1 MKDRTCFS
9 AIFAI
14 TLFVLV
20 NDSASA
26 AIISFDLDSTT
37 PGIQTSRTLTLGSEV
52 QFEVVFTGDG
62 TTLFDTFALDVVYN
76 HSGLIPSIHAHS
88 PTAGSLVDSA
98 PLMALDLYSA
108 TSVSAGDALT
118 QGNMPMPLGF
128 DDGLGGVGASSLGGS
143 PFPLLGPDETIGLF
157 RFNLTALHGGTST
170 LALSG
175 YPFGVGAELSLA
187 GESVPVSLQG
197 ATVTVVPLPP
207 AVWLFVTGG
216 LILLGIRHS
225 KGIRAVSFKPI
236 PRRWLLLALALISPL
251 GFAAVDSNADLN
263 GDAMVTS
270 QDISL
275 LASCFA
281 QDPASNSACAPA
293 DVDEDGDIDVD
304 DFSFVSARL
313 GQAYPWTLYPI
324 PSFIAGE
331 WPVSVTSGD
340 IDGDGALDLV
350 VANSASDDI
359 SVLLGHGDG
368 GFQEQQRYAVGV
380 SPGSV
385 ALGDVNGDGAL
396 DVVVANEESDD
407 ISLLLGQGDGG
418 FQEQQRYAAGS
429 RPESVALGDV
439 NGDGA
444 LDAVVANGGSA
455 DISVLLGRDDGG
467 FQEQLRYAAGG
478 GPRSVALGDVNGD
491 GALDLVVVNGWEYIS
506 VLLGLGDGGFQE
518 PQRFVVGHDPV
529 SVALGDVNGDGAL
542 DVVVANFEGGDISV
556 LLGRGD
562 GGFQEQQSY
571 VTYNNPVSVALGDV
585 NGDGALD
592 LVVANCGYSDQ
603 KEITVLLGQGDGG
616 FQEPRYIFVGNARFS
631 VTLGD
636 VNGDG
641 ALDLVVTQNTS
652 NIFILLGRG
661 DGSFKESQG
670 YSVGSWAS
678 RSSTL

>member
-118 QGNMPMPLGF
+118 QGNMPIPLGF

-216 LILLGIRHS
+216 LILLGIRRS

-359 SVLLGHGDG
+359 SLLLGHGDG

-396 DVVVANEESDD
+396 DVVVANEDSDD
-407 ISLLLGQGDGG
+407 ISLLLGRGDGG
-418 FQEQQRYAAGS
+418 FQEQQRYAVGS

-444 LDAVVANGGSA
+444 LDAVVSNYYSF
-455 DISVLLGRDDGG
+455 DISL
-467 FQEQLRYAAGG
+467 
-478 GPRSVALGDVNGD
+478 
-491 GALDLVVVNGWEYIS
+491 
-506 VLLGLGDGGFQE
+506 
-518 PQRFVVGHDPV
+518 
-529 SVALGDVNGDGAL
+529 
-542 DVVVANFEGGDISV
+542 

-562 GGFQEQQSY
+562 GGFQEQQRFAVGSR
-571 VTYNNPVSVALGDV
+571 PMSVALGDV

-661 DGSFKESQG
+661 DGSFQESPHYFIG
-670 YSVGSWAS
+670 SGMSLSSILGDVNGDGALDVVVANWLNDDISVLLGSGDGGFQEQQRYADGGWPDS
-678 RSSTL
+678 VTVGDVNGCR